1 MPAEPFDVQADLFAQ
16 LITSRAAGPVVVVGH
31 SYGGGLALF
40 LAAQHPDLV
49 KGLVLVAS
57 LGGNGSVTF
66 GDWLLAAPL
75 LGGIAS
81 ALTLGV
87 YEQFAPTVAR
97 FSRSGAL
104 AANVPTVPTSVLSQQ
119 RTTFL
124 AEQRFLMKERKE
136 LDKILDTV
144 HCPAT
149 VITGDRDLII
159 PREAA
164 VDLAA
169 RLSNGRLVEIP
180 GQGHLIPRDAPGAV
194 AQEVLELVATP
205 V

>member
-1 MPAEPFDVQADLFAQ
+1 
-16 LITSRAAGPVVVVGH
+16 
-31 SYGGGLALF
+31 
-40 LAAQHPDLV
+40 
-49 KGLVLVAS
+49 
-57 LGGNGSVTF
+57 
-66 GDWLLAAPL
+66 
-75 LGGIAS
+75 
-81 ALTLGV
+81 
-87 YEQFAPTVAR
+87 
-97 FSRSGAL
+97 
-104 AANVPTVPTSVLSQQ
+104 
-119 RTTFL
+119 
-124 AEQRFLMKERKE
+124 MKERKE

-180 GQGHLIPRDAPGAV
+180 GQGHLIPRDAPDAV